1 MARIDYLEPDQMN
14 AAQRAARDE
23 IIAGPRGRFGGPFAL
38 LVRNPDLCTHAQRMG
53 AYLRFGGTL
62 PDALREF
69 CILTVARHYKAEYE
83 WGAHATIGLEVGV
96 PREMMEALID
106 GRRPAFPDAAFE
118 AAYDYIQALLKGGAV
133 NEGVYRQANDKLGE
147 AWLFEVLGIAGFY
160 SLISMTLNTFDSKS
174 THEGV
179 PRLKD

>member
-1 MARIDYLEPDQMN
+1 MARIEYLEPDEMTE
-14 AAQRAARDE
+14 AQRAARDE

-38 LVRNPDLCTHAQRMG
+38 LVRDPDLCTHAQRMG

-83 WGAHATIGLEVGV
+83 WGAHATIGLQVGV
-96 PREMMEALID
+96 SRETMEALID
-106 GRRPAFPDAAFE
+106 GRRPEFPDATFE
-118 AAYDYIQALLKGGAV
+118 AAYDLVQALLKGGALDQ
-133 NEGVYRQANDKLGE
+133 GVYNQANDKLGE
-147 AWLFEVLGIAGFY
+147 AWLFEVIGIAGFY
-160 SLISMTLNTFDSKS
+160 SLISMTLNAFDSKS
-174 THEGV
+174 THEGI